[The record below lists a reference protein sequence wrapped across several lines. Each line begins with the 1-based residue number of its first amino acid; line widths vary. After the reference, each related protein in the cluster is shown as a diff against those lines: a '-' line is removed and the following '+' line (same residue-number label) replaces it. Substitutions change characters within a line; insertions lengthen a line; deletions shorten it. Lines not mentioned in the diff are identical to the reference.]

1 MATEQSRRRRLPRWA
16 WFILTPIII
25 IVLVIG
31 ILAALPVEADDDIP
45 EAEWGVGA
53 SNIEPAWT
61 GLQREFPAVD
71 ENINAEMAN
80 LGYQLFFD
88 PVMSGNNDYSCAHCH
103 HPDLGFADGQRV
115 SLTVDGR
122 ELTRNAPSL
131 WNLVY
136 QQNYFWDGRADT
148 LEKQFMISLSSDM
161 ELNQDGEELVDE
173 IAAIEAYQTQFDS
186 VFDNGVT
193 LDNITAAIVEFERT
207 LVSDNA
213 PYDAYVQG
221 NFEAITSQQRRGL
234 EVFRSAATR
243 CFECHAAPTFAND
256 DFKVVGVPD
265 EGNDVGRGAVEG
277 VDFAFKV
284 PTLRNVVL
292 NGPYMHNGAFESLDE
307 VLEFYG
313 MGAGNG
319 VAFEGGEVDRM
330 AAAGFNL
337 GQNDLDDLMAF
348 LYSLTDETVPERY
361 REGLNYLDDEG
372 RVVIPTRVPSGS
384 EEIVESVDNPAR
396 DTFDVMMSAPIE
408 RPECERDAENQT
420 VTVGEGQTIQ
430 QAVDCAEPG
439 DTILVPPGVYH
450 ERVSIDL
457 SDITLRGIVAEEP
470 QLCPVQTT
478 EAVFPESEYETLWP
492 VLDGDVDGDGTKDL
506 TDGVIASGNNFT
518 MEYFIV
524 RNYTG
529 NGVLVEGVRGITLR
543 HLFTSDTGLY
553 GVYPVRSD
561 DVLVECNVTR
571 LASDAGIYVGQSR
584 GITVRNNLAYD
595 GVTGIEIENSVD
607 ADVYENET
615 WGNTGGILV
624 FLLPNLHSRISEDI
638 RVFDNY
644 VHDNNRPKGDAT
656 PGSIVGKVPIGTG
669 IFVMATD
676 DTEIYNNRIEN
687 NDSFGIGLVSLY
699 QAYEPDEI
707 GDVGPLSENNHIH
720 DNEFANNGSN
730 PDQEVEDA
738 GLPGADILWDARG
751 FGNVFDEPDAS
762 MFPPV
767 LPTSGTPG
775 ILERAMF
782 QIWNFL
788 GKNL

>member
-1 MATEQSRRRRLPRWA
+1 MTTEQSHRRRLPRWA
-16 WFILTPIII
+16 WFILTPLIII
-25 IVLVIG
+25 ILIIG

-45 EAEWGVGA
+45 EDEWGVGA
-53 SNIEPAWT
+53 INIEPAWT

-71 ENINAEMAN
+71 ENINADMAN

-88 PVMSGNNDYSCAHCH
+88 PVLSGNNDYSCAHCH

-115 SLTVDGR
+115 SLAVDGR

-131 WNLVY
+131 WNVAY
-136 QQNYFWDGRADT
+136 QQHYFWDGRADT
-148 LEKQFMISLSSDM
+148 LEEQFMISLSSDM
-161 ELNQDGEELVDE
+161 ELNQDGEELVEE
-173 IAAIEAYQTQFDS
+173 IAAIEAYQSQFS
-186 VFDNGVT
+186 VIFEDGVT
-193 LDNITAAIVEFERT
+193 LDNLAAAIVEFERT

-213 PYDAYVQG
+213 PYDRYVAG
-221 NFEAITSQQRRGL
+221 DFEAISSQQRRGL

-243 CFECHAAPTFAND
+243 CFECHAAPTFENE

-265 EGNDVGRGAVEG
+265 DGNDPGRGDVGGVE
-277 VDFAFKV
+277 FAFKV

-292 NGPYMHNGAFESLDE
+292 NGPYMHNGAFETLEE

-319 VAFEGGEVDRM
+319 VEFEGGEVDRM
-330 AAAGFNL
+330 AAAGFDL
-337 GQNDLDDLMAF
+337 GESDLEDLIAF

-372 RVVIPTRVPSGS
+372 QVVIPTSVPSGS
-384 EEIVESVDNPAR
+384 EIVVEGVENSAR
-396 DTFDVMMSAPIE
+396 NTFEVMMSAPVE
-408 RPECERDAENQT
+408 RPECDRDADSQT
-420 VTVGEGQTIQ
+420 VTVSEGQTIQ

-439 DTILVPPGVYH
+439 DTILVPPGIYH
-450 ERVSIDL
+450 ERISIDV
-457 SDITLRGIVAEEP
+457 SDITLRGIVAQEP
-470 QLCPVQTT
+470 EMCPVQTPD
-478 EAVFPESEYETLWP
+478 AVFPESEYEALWP

-529 NGVLVEGVRGITLR
+529 NGVLVEGVRGTTLR

-553 GVYPVRSD
+553 GVYPVRSN

-584 GITVRNNLAYD
+584 GIVVRNNLAYD

-676 DTEIYNNRIEN
+676 DSEIYNNRIEN

-707 GDVGPLSENNHIH
+707 GDVGPLSENNFIH
-720 DNEFANNGSN
+720 DNMYSNNGSD
-730 PDQEVEDA
+730 PDPEVEEA

-751 FGNVFDEPDAS
+751 FGNIFDEPDAS

-767 LPTSGTPG
+767 LPTSDTPG
-775 ILERAMF
+775 VLERAIF
-782 QIWNFL
+782 QVWNFL